1 MAMELTMN
9 MCSVGDDAVFLLVA
23 MTVSYY
29 LEYKASFLILLLIK
43 NRLIFGSLGINM
55 KMVIRV
61 LIANSNDSCK

>member
-1 MAMELTMN
+1 MN